1 MNYFCFLNKFQI
13 MHKLLFIFCFAFVA
27 CNTKKQMKSEQVVD
41 NYNINEKGIQYAGVF
56 PNNVNRNEVF
66 EHNPNRMVTYRDTKS
81 AFYAMNRTNGNNGIV
96 TIKVLVN
103 RKGDIVY
110 AEIIPEKTTIKSPNN
125 LNDFLLAAL
134 KYRIEADNTAPEY
147 QTSELSF
154 KSDKN

>member
-1 MNYFCFLNKFQI
+1 
-13 MHKLLFIFCFAFVA
+13 MHKSFFILLFGLLA
-27 CNTKKQMKSEQVVD
+27 CSTNKHVKSEHVVE
-41 NYNINEKGIQYAGVF
+41 NYNVNDQGIQYAGVF

-66 EHNPNRMVTYRDTKS
+66 EHYTNRKVIYRDTKS
-81 AFYAMNRTNGNNGIV
+81 ALDAMNRTNGNNGIV

-103 RKGDIVY
+103 RKGDIIY

-134 KYRIEADNTAPEY
+134 KYRMAPDYTAPEY
-147 QTSELSF
+147 QTSELIF